1 VRWQRLFDDLE
12 AQLRAAESAGHDAD
26 VLGLAAVERARQS
39 LVARLAAG
47 ATPVE
52 LVLAGGA
59 RVRGAVVHYGAD
71 WLALSDG
78 SNEVLV
84 LAHAITQA
92 AAPVR
97 SSGDHAS
104 KLGLRTLLRGLAR
117 RRCYVQAGLSSGQ
130 SFGGTTS
137 SWRCTTRT
145 SRDEPRTSGP
155 SCSSRSVRC
164 AGSGTGS
171 AERVLRDEVGR
182 VVVQALDV
190 LLQLAR
196 LDPPLTATTDLHRR
210 QVAGADQGVRLR
222 RGDAQLVGD
231 IGEGEEARG
240 GHRGSLAPGTSTPR
254 PRLWTVAA
262 VAA

>member
-130 SFGGTTS
+130 SFGGT
-137 SWRCTTRT
+137 
-145 SRDEPRTSGP
+145 
-155 SCSSRSVRC
+155 
-164 AGSGTGS
+164 
-171 AERVLRDEVGR
+171 
-182 VVVQALDV
+182 LD
-190 LLQLAR
+190 A
-196 LDPPLTATTDLHRR
+196 
-210 QVAGADQGVRLR
+210 AGADHVELALHDADVPRRTADVRSVVLVPFAALCWLR
-222 RGDAQLVGD
+222 Y
-231 IGEGEEARG
+231 GER
-240 GHRGSLAPGTSTPR
+240 
-254 PRLWTVAA
+254 
-262 VAA
+262 